1 MIETGS
7 ALETN
12 FDILI
17 EQMKKQICTLI
28 LSLLGFSCLSQTLAQ
43 ETALQGSCRK
53 VSVTNVRGV
62 DGLRDAKVISAPTM
76 YAVIVDPS
84 ELTLITTNG
93 KNLTAKYR
101 GRDNPK
107 TAQTP
112 GEWSFTDG
120 LDDVRIIFLNKN
132 QTIFNIES
140 KTGKSYYWGSCELVR
155 SPMADQIGTVYAELN
170 RGTNQGRVQRCG
182 VEFGVHIKDHE
193 YNNGQRYYVTGS
205 FGFNTTSDKSVAGY
219 LKVITSK
226 VSALGKP
233 VGEPDRP
240 SNAFLSSGK
249 LNNAKSIVSAQPSDT
264 PGALFSR
271 FELDRTTMAIFS
283 AASDTNQIS
292 VVFSRTPGGID
303 VYAPLD
309 LHVGSVEDQQLG
321 KTNPQLMDQ
330 FKECVGDMMLG
341 LK

>member
-1 MIETGS
+1 
-7 ALETN
+7 
-12 FDILI
+12 
-17 EQMKKQICTLI
+17 MKKQICATL
-28 LSLLGFSCLSQTLAQ
+28 LSLLGFSCISQALAQ

-62 DGLRDAKVISAPTM
+62 DGLRDAKVIPTATM
-76 YAVIVDPS
+76 YAVVVDPS
-84 ELTLITTNG
+84 ELTLITTND
-93 KNLTAKYR
+93 KNLTTKYR

-107 TAQTP
+107 TAQMP

-120 LDDVRIIFLNKN
+120 FDDVRIIFLNTN

-140 KTGKSYYWGSCELVR
+140 KTGKSFYWGSCELVR
-155 SPMADQIGTVYAELN
+155 SPMADQLGTVYVELN

-182 VEFGVHIKDHE
+182 VEYGVHIKDHV

-205 FGFNTTSDKSVAGY
+205 FGFNTTGDKSVAGY

-233 VGEPDRP
+233 VGEPERP

-249 LNNAKSIVSAQPSDT
+249 FNNAKSIVSAQPSET

-283 AASDTNQIS
+283 EASETNQIS
-292 VVFSRTPGGID
+292 VAFSRTPTGID
-303 VYAPLD
+303 VNAPLD
-309 LHVGSVEDQQLG
+309 LAVGSLEDQQLG

-330 FKECVGDMMLG
+330 FKDCVGEMMAG